1 MNHKHYL
8 LSEKDSD
15 NVFAVIK
22 DIDADLIS
30 QANTKL
36 INKVGQAIEDEFCY
50 EERVK
55 IIHGSVV
62 STDDCG
68 IPCIHM
74 SFRCI
79 DEIEEEEIRD
89 VVLNLI
95 TVY

>member
-8 LSEKDSD
+8 LSEKDSN

-22 DIDADLIS
+22 DIDADMIT

-55 IIHGSVV
+55 IVHDSIVETSG
-62 STDDCG
+62 DFPK
-68 IPCIHM
+68 IYM
-74 SFRCI
+74 EFRCI
-79 DEIEEEEIRD
+79 DDCEEEEIREIE
-89 VVLNLI
+89 LNLVAI
-95 TVY
+95 Y